1 MLTKIYKKTT
11 VVGLSLLA
19 LGFTA
24 CSDALDVESPSQMDS
39 KTVFS
44 NTENTLQ
51 ALYGAYNLFG
61 QDSYTSRMCGVYM
74 QNTDVEASAP
84 SAGRPA
90 SDRRAVWSLQ
100 SSAITGFADMRNMW
114 NHNLQAI
121 DRANQIIEG
130 IDESAISSQEEMQQ
144 MKGEAVCIK
153 AFRYYLMCGF
163 WGDVPYYDIASKWG
177 GNLDRQRTDKNV
189 VYSRVLQQ
197 LVDIEPKMKFKNVN
211 NGGIERMNRDF
222 AIGLIARLALFRAGY
237 SKTVDNQMKRAD
249 EYLDVTADSLTV
261 TYTDKDGNQ
270 KTAQTYQQYYQMAKD
285 YCQKL
290 MALHPSAL
298 SADFNTPF
306 YNENTYTV
314 DNEGEVLYEVAFV
327 ESQGGDVGWSIGVTN
342 SGTCAKGTTTNQ
354 VGLTPY
360 YYITFADNDQRRDVT
375 CAKWQHQSDV
385 VVPTEGTAL
394 AIGKWDRALAT
405 KDLGS
410 ASSKGTGIN
419 YPLMR
424 YSDVLLMLAEAEN
437 ELNGPTAVAK
447 EALTAVRA
455 RAFNGSSTYADDVT
469 AYVAALTSKQDFFN
483 AVVDERAWEFGGE
496 GLRRFDLIRWNLYA
510 EKIEQAMRAML
521 CWGISTNDD
530 LIQNQEVLAKY
541 PEAPQYR
548 KYADKMWYRLAT
560 AKSNRKEDIEWLN
573 PKYRIEDESTLESEG
588 WTSGAVSTTVNG
600 YNVRSRW
607 GTQLLKR
614 VSTYTY
620 QGTEYASCTKTK
632 NVETGTTHYLLG
644 TVPNAVEFDVASGA
658 ESGVTRT
665 DSYQAS
671 DYATRLYR
679 GYANGAIKG
688 NGIVPFLLP
697 ISVENINASSVLSND
712 GYGILDN
719 DPGEGINE
727 KVIELTKENY

>member
-1 MLTKIYKKTT
+1 MKLKYIAIAAVGT
-11 VVGLSLLA
+11 VIFS
-19 LGFTA
+19 A
-24 CSDALDVESPSQMDS
+24 CSDTLDVESPSQMDAA
-39 KTVFS
+39 TVYS
-44 NTENTLQ
+44 NPENTLQ

-84 SAGRPA
+84 SAGVPS

-130 IDESAISSQEEMQQ
+130 IDGSSISEQEEMQQ
-144 MKGEAVCIK
+144 MKGEAICIK
-153 AFRYYLMCGF
+153 AYRYYLMCGF

-177 GNLDRQRTDKNV
+177 GNLDKARADKYS

-211 NGGIERMNRDF
+211 TGGIERMNRDF
-222 AIGLIARLALFRAGY
+222 AIGMIARLALFRAGY
-237 SKTVDNQMKRAD
+237 SKTFDNQMKRAD
-249 EYLDVTADSLTV
+249 DYLDVTADSLTV
-261 TYTDKDGNQ
+261 TYTDADGVK
-270 KTAQTYQQYYQMAKD
+270 KTAQTYTQYYQMAKD

-290 MALHPSAL
+290 MKLHPSKL
-298 SADFNTPF
+298 ADNFYTPF
-306 YNENTYTV
+306 YNENTYTI
-314 DNEGEVLYEVAFV
+314 DNEGEILYEVAFV

-354 VGLTPY
+354 VGLTPS
-360 YYITFADNDQRRDVT
+360 YYISFGDYDQRRDVT

-385 VVPTEGTAL
+385 VVPTEATGL

-424 YSDVLLMLAEAEN
+424 YTDVLLMLAEAEN
-437 ELNGPTAVAK
+437 ELNGPTATAK

-455 RAFNGSSTYADDVT
+455 RAFKDSPNFAADVT
-469 AYVAALTSKQDFFN
+469 DYVNALSSKEQFFN
-483 AVVDERAWEFGGE
+483 AIVDERAWEFGGE

-510 EKIEQAMRAML
+510 QKIEQAMRTML

-530 LIQNQEVLAKY
+530 LLNNPDVLAKF
-541 PEAPQYR
+541 PEAPDYR
-548 KYADKMWYRLAT
+548 KYADKMWWKHSPIT
-560 AKSNRKEDIEWLN
+560 NTKTDVIWLN
-573 PKYRIEDESTLESEG
+573 PKYRIDDETTLPAEG
-588 WTSGAVSTTVNG
+588 WNDGSVNTAVTIGGAATNF
-600 YNVRSRW
+600 RSRW
-607 GTQLLKR
+607 GTMLIKR
-614 VSTYTY
+614 VTTYNY
-620 QGTEYASCTKTK
+620 NGTEYASCTKTK
-632 NVETGTTHYLLG
+632 NAETGVTHYLLG
-644 TVPNAVEFDVASGA
+644 TAPNSVEFDLESGG
-658 ESGVTRT
+658 ESGVTRY

-688 NGIVPFLLP
+688 NGNVPFLLP
-697 ISVENINASSVLSND
+697 ISVENLNASAVLSND

-727 KVIELTKENY
+727 SVATIIKENY